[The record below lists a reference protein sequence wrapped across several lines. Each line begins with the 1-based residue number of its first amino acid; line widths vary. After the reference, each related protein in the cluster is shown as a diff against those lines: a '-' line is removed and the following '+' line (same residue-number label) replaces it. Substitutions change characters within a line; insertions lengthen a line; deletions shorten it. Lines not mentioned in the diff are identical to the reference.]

1 MKLNKLI
8 KIINGNYQN
17 DIRSYKNINNFVID
31 SRKCSKDDIFIAI
44 NNGYKYIDNNLDCL
58 CVITDKNITKNV
70 PYPIIKVKDSI
81 IALSNIAKY
90 KRKHYKKTKVIA
102 ITGSVGKTTTKE
114 LLYNILKTK
123 YKVYKSDK
131 NYNNHIGLP
140 LTLSNINQNYDYILL
155 EMGMNHKGEIN
166 YLSNIAKPNIGIIT
180 NIGTSHIGNFNTYE
194 DIIYSKLELTNYL
207 KDILFIDK
215 KYNKYINY
223 KNIYYYKDYQIKNIT
238 NTLENTNFIIN
249 INNIDYKINFNIP
262 GIHLINNILICIDV
276 SLYLNI
282 KIEDIIKTIN
292 EFIMPENRLNI
303 YKKDFIILDD
313 SYNASLESTIGLLD
327 TIKNI
332 KKEKII
338 ILGDILELGN
348 YSKEIHLKINN
359 KLKEIYGLKLLV
371 GEETKVIDGIH
382 FNNNKEIINYLKSIV
397 LKDKLIILK
406 GSHRMNLKEIK
417 DELLS

>member
-17 DIRSYKNINNFVID
+17 DIRSYKIINNFVID
-31 SRKCSKDDIFIAI
+31 SRICTKDDIFIAI

-58 CVITDKNITKNV
+58 SVITDKNITKNV

-90 KRKHYKKTKVIA
+90 KRKYYKKTKVIA

-155 EMGMNHKGEIN
+155 EMGMNHKGEID

-180 NIGTSHIGNFNTYE
+180 NIGTSHISNFNTYE

-238 NTLENTNFIIN
+238 NTLENTNFIIK

-282 KIEDIIKTIN
+282 EIKDIIKTIN

-303 YKKDFIILDD
+303 YKKEFIILDD

-338 ILGDILELGN
+338 IIGDILELGN

>member
-31 SRKCSKDDIFIAI
+31 SRICTKDDIFIAI

-58 CVITDKNITKNV
+58 SVITDKNITKNV

-155 EMGMNHKGEIN
+155 EMGMNHKGEID

-180 NIGTSHIGNFNTYE
+180 NIGTSHISNFNTYE

-238 NTLENTNFIIN
+238 NTLENTNFIIK

-282 KIEDIIKTIN
+282 EIKDIIKTIN

-303 YKKDFIILDD
+303 YKKEFIILDD

-338 ILGDILELGN
+338 IIGDILELGN

>member
-31 SRKCSKDDIFIAI
+31 SRKCTKDDIFIAI

-58 CVITDKNITKNV
+58 SVITDKNITKNV

-338 ILGDILELGN
+338 IIGDILELGN

>member
-31 SRKCSKDDIFIAI
+31 SRICTKDDIFIAI

-58 CVITDKNITKNV
+58 SVITDKNITKNV

-90 KRKHYKKTKVIA
+90 KRKYYKKTKVIA

-155 EMGMNHKGEIN
+155 EMGMNHKGEID

>member
-31 SRKCSKDDIFIAI
+31 SRKCTKDDIFIAI

-58 CVITDKNITKNV
+58 SVITDKNITKNV

>member
-31 SRKCSKDDIFIAI
+31 SRICTKDDIFIAI

-58 CVITDKNITKNV
+58 SVITDKNITKNV

-155 EMGMNHKGEIN
+155 EMGMNHKGEID

-223 KNIYYYKDYQIKNIT
+223 KNIYYYKDYQIKTIT
-238 NTLENTNFIIN
+238 NTLENTNLIIN

-282 KIEDIIKTIN
+282 KIKDIIKTIN

-303 YKKDFIILDD
+303 YKKEFIILDD

-382 FNNNKEIINYLKSIV
+382 FNNNKEIINYLKTIV

-406 GSHRMNLKEIK
+406 ASHRMNLKEIK